1 MFWGHIPSVSF
12 SHMWKLIS
20 VYHLHHQLAAPEPAM
35 MGDSIPQGT
44 RKWHFSVVRHALIRI
59 IRHTHP
65 ELEFQKQTHDLVTG
79 TVAWEAE
86 PGTASPSADSGQ
98 VPFSL
103 CVLVSLNLQWPSPK
117 ITTNS
122 LSLPSLWKACVI
134 PSGWLCNICL
144 FPSVVNFQKQ
154 NFDLLST
161 SLQPVQET

>member
-1 MFWGHIPSVSF
+1 MKAHQCIPSTPPTCCPWASNDGWFYPSRDQEMTFLSSQTCADQNYQTYSSRVGVSEADAWL
-12 SHMWKLIS
+12 SDRNSGLGGRAGH
-20 VYHLHHQLAAPEPAM
+20 
-35 MGDSIPQGT
+35 
-44 RKWHFSVVRHALIRI
+44 HFSLRC
-59 IRHTHP
+59 
-65 ELEFQKQTHDLVTG
+65 
-79 TVAWEAE
+79 
-86 PGTASPSADSGQ
+86 DSGQ